1 MVTIL
6 LSMLYLT
13 FLDME
18 LLSKNVSIMTFIIN
32 DICIDYITFISVDKT
47 SRS

>member
-18 LLSKNVSIMTFIIN
+18 LLSKNVSIMTFIKFKSLTMN
-32 DICIDYITFISVDKT
+32 
-47 SRS
+47 